1 MYDMNERINYLE
13 ETVAQLK
20 KELRRIKSTVNKV
33 EKLGLIPPTE
43 LIIKKENIEVQLKE
57 FKEELKIYKKIAE
70 IIK

>member
-1 MYDMNERINYLE
+1 MNKLEERINLLE
-13 ETVAQLK
+13 ETVTTLK

-43 LIIKKENIEVQLKE
+43 LLIKKENIEVKLKE
-57 FKEELKIYKKIAE
+57 SREELKLYKKIDE

>member
-1 MYDMNERINYLE
+1 MNELQLKIQDLE
-13 ETVAQLK
+13 YTVAELK
-20 KELRRIKSTVNKV
+20 KELRRIKTTVNKV

-43 LIIKKENIEVQLKE
+43 LLIKKENIQVQLKE

>member
-1 MYDMNERINYLE
+1 MSELQQKIHDLE
-13 ETVAQLK
+13 FTVADFK
-20 KELRRIKSTVNKV
+20 KELRRVKTTVNKV

-43 LIIKKENIEVQLKE
+43 LLIKKENLQVQLKE

>member
-1 MYDMNERINYLE
+1 MIELDERINYLE
-13 ETVAQLK
+13 ETVADLK

-43 LIIKKENIEVQLKE
+43 LLIKKENIQVQLKE
-57 FKEELKIYKKIAE
+57 FKEELKVYKKIAE

>member
-1 MYDMNERINYLE
+1 MNDYKERINFLE
-13 ETVAQLK
+13 ETVTEFK

-43 LIIKKENIEVQLKE
+43 LLIKKENIEVKLKE
-57 FKEELKIYKKIAE
+57 SREELKLYKKIDE